1 MKRQEPGD
9 TGPQEIRVCINYRA
23 RNETTY
29 GDATACPEVLSTLQA
44 LSGSQYF
51 GSADGKSAFHQIA
64 MAHESKGFT
73 AFQIR
78 GKGSFEFRRMPFGLK
93 TAPATFIKAME
104 IILAGALRLHPFID
118 DIKHGAPDFEGHLDD
133 IRDLCTRCLVHNLRL
148 SPKKFMAAFSRL
160 NALGYVVD
168 KEGLHS
174 DPQKV
179 EVIHAILQP
188 KDATELR
195 SFLGMVGYYSSL
207 IPNYSQLSGPLFSLT
222 TKGKNV
228 PAEWQPEHT
237 EAFNGLKGA
246 LAAQP
251 SLAYPDHTKRYTVTC
266 DWQPGHMAAILSQP
280 HSVEG
285 QEEASGTIQEVE
297 RPVHFIARKLSGY
310 EAGWQATT
318 GEQACVVWAVRK
330 FHCYLYGVEF
340 TLITDHKALVSML
353 HCQDTTGKLARWNV
367 DLYPYDFRVQYRPGS
382 QLCNA
387 DGLSRTDKE
396 IRAEAPDPALIS
408 TVAPIFIK
416 ASDSR
421 EDEVGF
427 DERKRWVDQ
436 YVKVPPPPS
445 VRADVW
451 EDFILDFRPY
461 ENLQSPLSILP
472 TVRWQ
477 QELAPDLL
485 RIMSK
490 ASPSY
495 KAAMLEEEVLTDRY
509 SLHTL
514 EYLLSKERRH
524 LLETKEPLQHELLLN
539 RPALFWKDV
548 YQELQHLQPQA
559 QVLLAHIRQ
568 FLDTWESIHFWSG
581 EPLDQRYWDAGF
593 VHEAMGRPA
602 VLTVK
607 PYDQETPYSSSEESE
622 EEEVLDINTPVTI
635 PVDHGLESKYA
646 RLLKDPLTISPEE
659 WKEMGKYMA
668 AIEPSPA
675 DPWIL
680 EEAEESVDS
689 SAAVDNSNGS
699 LPELSTGATFMMRA
713 VEYEEEAADSPHSA
727 GPAADF
733 DEDETEG
740 FDEWISSLDA
750 QINEDSLPGEEG
762 EGLDDSDD
770 SLVFLEERFEEDNV
784 WLEEHLDVDES
795 VKDAHFNV
803 GPCIKYLTEEHAK
816 AMKGATDPWSNPVL
830 LSYLRFDRLPIN
842 ISRTQRH
849 LLLKRSKAFEWRTQT
864 SDPGEHLII
873 LRKGHPARLYPSPA
887 YRRELLYKAHEE
899 GHQQSFGMIRRL
911 VKDYSWYRLREE
923 AMEYVRRCHT
933 CQDSSTMVT
942 ADREMHAIPVLDK
955 GERWHLDLIGPLV
968 EGIEGFKYA
977 AVAIDSCTKWPEV
990 APLRTKRAEEVESF
1004 VFREIVCRFNVKEIV
1019 VDNGS
1024 EFLGDFEK
1032 MASDLGIK
1040 LVHTSVY
1047 HPQAN
1052 GAVERYNQ
1060 TLKRG
1065 LQRLSKDHPECWPA
1079 LIPRVLRNYR
1089 ATPQTSTGMAPSK
1102 FLYGKDLPLLG
1113 MEALAWMPY
1122 VDPEMLHTALPQG
1135 VEWVGQWVEKLFY
1148 HQQSHSLKLYQGKV
1162 ESWTRTD
1169 MGQERLKILYSDGD
1183 SETQE
1188 VGNVLPRWMISLGRT
1203 WIESHSTIEPQD
1215 MPRVDHVL
1223 FSLLVQPPG
1232 NLLNYGLTLI
1242 KCNASF
1248 NWYKTALPAKRVR
1261 PGPFLRE
1268 SAYPHEVVQP
1278 SPEDLE
1284 QTRLTLEDHAGM
1296 ETLHDQGKAN
1306 ITRAQAKQVKGYA
1319 QRKKP
1324 RNRRAEAFEVGGHCR
1339 IRKKGPTARTR
1350 GGLQPWSTDLWKV
1363 ERITDHVVTVRSVEN
1378 SGVHM
1383 DVGRDDV
1390 LPVIAPSTTRA
1401 PEEIATPFEGDP
1413 VGGPS
1418 ACGE

>member
-1 MKRQEPGD
+1 MA
-9 TGPQEIRVCINYRA
+9 TGV
-23 RNETTY
+23 
-29 GDATACPEVLSTLQA
+29 G
-44 LSGSQYF
+44 SGANSW
-51 GSADGKSAFHQIA
+51 
-64 MAHESKGFT
+64 T
-73 AFQIR
+73 
-78 GKGSFEFRRMPFGLK
+78 
-93 TAPATFIKAME
+93 
-104 IILAGALRLHPFID
+104 
-118 DIKHGAPDFEGHLDD
+118 
-133 IRDLCTRCLVHNLRL
+133 
-148 SPKKFMAAFSRL
+148 
-160 NALGYVVD
+160 
-168 KEGLHS
+168 
-174 DPQKV
+174 
-179 EVIHAILQP
+179 
-188 KDATELR
+188 
-195 SFLGMVGYYSSL
+195 
-207 IPNYSQLSGPLFSLT
+207 
-222 TKGKNV
+222 
-228 PAEWQPEHT
+228 
-237 EAFNGLKGA
+237 
-246 LAAQP
+246 
-251 SLAYPDHTKRYTVTC
+251 
-266 DWQPGHMAAILSQP
+266 
-280 HSVEG
+280 
-285 QEEASGTIQEVE
+285 
-297 RPVHFIARKLSGY
+297 
-310 EAGWQATT
+310 
-318 GEQACVVWAVRK
+318 
-330 FHCYLYGVEF
+330 
-340 TLITDHKALVSML
+340 
-353 HCQDTTGKLARWNV
+353 
-367 DLYPYDFRVQYRPGS
+367 
-382 QLCNA
+382 
-387 DGLSRTDKE
+387 
-396 IRAEAPDPALIS
+396 
-408 TVAPIFIK
+408 
-416 ASDSR
+416 
-421 EDEVGF
+421 
-427 DERKRWVDQ
+427 
-436 YVKVPPPPS
+436 
-445 VRADVW
+445 
-451 EDFILDFRPY
+451 
-461 ENLQSPLSILP
+461 
-472 TVRWQ
+472 
-477 QELAPDLL
+477 DLL

-607 PYDQETPYSSSEESE
+607 PYDQETPSSFSEESE

-635 PVDHGLESKYA
+635 PVDYGLESKYA

-668 AIEPSPA
+668 ATEPSPA

-680 EEAEESVDS
+680 EEAEESVGS

-699 LPELSTGATFMMRA
+699 LPELSTGATFMTRA

-803 GPCIKYLTEEHAK
+803 GPCIKYLTEEHVK

-849 LLLKRSKAFEWRTQT
+849 LLLKRSRAFEWRTHT

-873 LRKGHPARLYPSPA
+873 LRKGHPARLYPFPA

-1047 HPQAN
+1047 HPQAEVQSDAQA
-1052 GAVERYNQ
+1052 GSPE
-1060 TLKRG
+1060 TI
-1065 LQRLSKDHPECWPA
+1065 QRPS
-1079 LIPRVLRNYR
+1079 RVL
-1089 ATPQTSTGMAPSK
+1089 ASSHSSGA
-1102 FLYGKDLPLLG
+1102 
-1113 MEALAWMPY
+1113 
-1122 VDPEMLHTALPQG
+1122 
-1135 VEWVGQWVEKLFY
+1135 EKLPSYPTDEYRNGTFQVSVRDGSASARNGGFGLDAVCRPRDVT
-1148 HQQSHSLKLYQGKV
+1148 HCPASRRRVGWTVGREVILPPTVSLAEIVPRQGGVLDADGHGPRAFKDTIQRWGLRDPGSGQCVTLV
-1162 ESWTRTD
+1162 EDVAW
-1169 MGQERLKILYSDGD
+1169 
-1183 SETQE
+1183 
-1188 VGNVLPRWMISLGRT
+1188 P
-1203 WIESHSTIEPQD
+1203 
-1215 MPRVDHVL
+1215 
-1223 FSLLVQPPG
+1223 
-1232 NLLNYGLTLI
+1232 
-1242 KCNASF
+1242 
-1248 NWYKTALPAKRVR
+1248 
-1261 PGPFLRE
+1261 
-1268 SAYPHEVVQP
+1268 
-1278 SPEDLE
+1278 
-1284 QTRLTLEDHAGM
+1284 
-1296 ETLHDQGKAN
+1296 
-1306 ITRAQAKQVKGYA
+1306 
-1319 QRKKP
+1319 
-1324 RNRRAEAFEVGGHCR
+1324 
-1339 IRKKGPTARTR
+1339 
-1350 GGLQPWSTDLWKV
+1350 
-1363 ERITDHVVTVRSVEN
+1363 
-1378 SGVHM
+1378 HM
-1383 DVGRDDV
+1383 DRVPQHHRASGHAESGPR
-1390 LPVIAPSTTRA
+1390 PV
-1401 PEEIATPFEGDP
+1401 
-1413 VGGPS
+1413 
-1418 ACGE
+1418 